1 MYQVVLSNSLQLFCS
16 HRYHRH
22 HLKGASLDLN
32 LLVQDQGPA
41 LLVLVLSPA
50 SLVVIPHSHLLTT
63 PAHFHSPI
71 TGASVK
77 EICQYNRA
85 DQANNSL
92 VGVLISKHRHLVHDM
107 AMVVLSV
114 QLARLSLELCHSNP
128 AAPLLS
134 NQALTKLPTNAR
146 VAVST

>member
-1 MYQVVLSNSLQLFCS
+1 MYQVVLSNSLLLFCS
-16 HRYHRH
+16 HQYHRH
-22 HLKGASLDLN
+22 HLKGVSLDLN

-63 PAHFHSPI
+63 LVHFHSPI

-77 EICQYNRA
+77 EICRYNRA
-85 DQANNSL
+85 VQANNSL

-107 AMVVLSV
+107 ATVALSI
-114 QLARLSLELCHSNP
+114 QLARLSSELCHSNP

>member
-16 HRYHRH
+16 HQYHRH

-63 PAHFHSPI
+63 LAHFHSPI
-71 TGASVK
+71 IGASVK
-77 EICQYNRA
+77 EICRYNRA
-85 DQANNSL
+85 VQANNFL

-107 AMVVLSV
+107 ATVVLSV
-114 QLARLSLELCHSNP
+114 QLARLSWELCHSNP

-146 VAVST
+146 VAVPT